1 MKTLI
6 ASSVAAALLIPGAAT
21 SAFAGPGDGY
31 PGQIPTNPQT
41 SVPKHADPGETV
53 KVKVKLGVASNGN
66 PCKGTIVVTVKKA
79 GEGVQTKKSKKTA
92 GGPRAFNVTFPEAGV
107 YFVKTRFIPV
117 DFSPC
122 KGSHTIRRVEVG

>member
-6 ASSVAAALLIPGAAT
+6 AGSIAAMLLIPGAAT

-41 SVPKHADPGETV
+41 SVPKHANPGQTV

-66 PCKGTIVVTVKKA
+66 PCKGRIVVTVRQA
-79 GEGVQTKKSKKTA
+79 GEGIQAKKSKKT
-92 GGPRAFNVTFPEAGV
+92 GGAPRAFNVTFPDPGL

-117 DFSPC
+117 DLSPC
-122 KGSHTIRRVEVG
+122 KGSHTVRRVEVG